1 MAIDPSQTTPPDAAT
16 VSSLQS
22 TTEESAKA
30 AMRAPI
36 ESSWGSAR
44 GNFVGNI
51 LAGIG
56 QALTGGLG
64 GIFQPISDGMKP
76 IRDAQLDLQNRT
88 DLLEGVQG
96 YAHAYMTKNVNAQW
110 SFGNNWRT
118 MPFDGQVGPSVGAT
132 VRSDGR
138 VEMGSEGL
146 WLIYAKTHG
155 RSTGFTGG
163 GGVTMRVNVYRPDGS
178 AYSSAYVRGTSL
190 VDAGAIVSTYGNV
203 SLVAVVPV
211 VIDEPG
217 CYVRVDT
224 WTAAWRWWDGGT
236 QLSSLSVVK
245 QSSNTENKGSQTVPD
260 EKESEV
266 TE

>member
-1 MAIDPSQTTPPDAAT
+1 MAIDPSQSTPPDAAT

-96 YAHAYMTKNVNAQW
+96 YAHAYMTRNVNAQW

-245 QSSNTENKGSQTVPD
+245 QSSNTENKGSQTVRD
-260 EKESEV
+260 ETESEANG
-266 TE
+266 

>member
-1 MAIDPSQTTPPDAAT
+1 MAIDPSQSTPPDAAT

-56 QALTGGLG
+56 QALMGGIG

-96 YAHAYMTKNVNAQW
+96 YAHAYMTRNVNAQW

-190 VDAGAIVSTYGNV
+190 ADAGAIVSTYGNV

-245 QSSNTENKGSQTVPD
+245 QSSSTENKGSQTVPD
-260 EKESEV
+260 ETESEANK
-266 TE
+266 

>member
-110 SFGNNWRT
+110 NLGNNWRT
-118 MPFDGQVGPSVGAT
+118 MPFDGQVGPAVGAT
-132 VRSDGR
+132 VRGDGR
-138 VEMGSEGL
+138 ISMDSVGL

-155 RSTGFTGG
+155 RATGFTGG

-190 VDAGAIVSTYGNV
+190 VDAGAITSTYGNI
-203 SLVAVVPV
+203 SLVGVVPV

-245 QSSNTENKGSQTVPD
+245 QSSNTENKGDQTVPD
-260 EKESEV
+260 ETESEA
-266 TE
+266 TR

>member
-1 MAIDPSQTTPPDAAT
+1 MAIDPDKTTPPDAAT

-96 YAHAYMTKNVNAQW
+96 YAHAYMTKNINAQW
-110 SFGNNWRT
+110 NLGDNWRT
-118 MPFDGQVGPSVGAT
+118 MPFDGQVGPAVGAT

-138 VEMGSEGL
+138 VSMDSVGL

-190 VDAGAIVSTYGNV
+190 VDAGAVISTYGNV

-217 CYVRVDT
+217 CYVQVDT

-245 QSSNTENKGSQTVPD
+245 QSSNTENKGEQTVPD
-260 EKESEV
+260 ETESEANR
-266 TE
+266 

>member
-1 MAIDPSQTTPPDAAT
+1 MAIDPDKTTPPDAAT

-96 YAHAYMTKNVNAQW
+96 YAHAYMTKNINAQW
-110 SFGNNWRT
+110 NLGNNWRT
-118 MPFDGQVGPSVGAT
+118 MPFDGQVGPAVGAT

-138 VEMGSEGL
+138 VSMDSVGL

-190 VDAGAIVSTYGNV
+190 VDAGAVISTYGNV

-217 CYVRVDT
+217 CYVQVDT

-245 QSSNTENKGSQTVPD
+245 QSSNTENKGEQTVPD
-260 EKESEV
+260 ETESEA
-266 TE
+266 TR

>member
-1 MAIDPSQTTPPDAAT
+1 MAIDPSQSTPKDVAT

-22 TTEESAKA
+22 TTEASAKA

-56 QALTGGLG
+56 QALAGGVG

-96 YAHAYMTKNVNAQW
+96 YAHAYMTKNINAQW
-110 SFGNNWRT
+110 SLGDNWRT

-155 RSTGFTGG
+155 RATGFTGG
-163 GGVTMRVNVYRPDGS
+163 GGVTMRVNVYRPNGS
-178 AYSSAYVRGTSL
+178 VYSSAYVRGTSL
-190 VDAGAIVSTYGNV
+190 VDAVAYGNV
-203 SLVAVVPV
+203 SLVGVVPA

-217 CYVRVDT
+217 CYVQVDT

-260 EKESEV
+260 ETESEA
-266 TE
+266 TK

>member
-1 MAIDPSQTTPPDAAT
+1 MAIDPSKSTPSDVAT

-22 TTEESAKA
+22 TTEASAKA

-44 GNFVGNI
+44 GNFVTNI
-51 LAGIG
+51 ISGIG
-56 QALTGGLG
+56 QALMGGIG

-76 IRDAQLDLQNRT
+76 IRDAQLDLQART

-96 YAHAYMTKNVNAQW
+96 YAHAYMTKNINAQW
-110 SFGNNWRT
+110 NLGNNWRT

-190 VDAGAIVSTYGNV
+190 VDAGAVVSTYGNV

-245 QSSNTENKGSQTVPD
+245 QSSNTENKGDQTVPD

>member
-22 TTEESAKA
+22 TTEDSAKA

-36 ESSWGSAR
+36 EASWGSAR

-110 SFGNNWRT
+110 NLGNNWRT

-138 VEMGSEGL
+138 VSMDSKGL

-190 VDAGAIVSTYGNV
+190 VDAGAVVSTYGNV

-217 CYVRVDT
+217 CYVQVDT

-245 QSSNTENKGSQTVPD
+245 QSSSTENKGSQTVPD
-260 EKESEV
+260 ETESEANG
-266 TE
+266 

>member
-1 MAIDPSQTTPPDAAT
+1 MAIDPSQSTPSDAAT

-22 TTEESAKA
+22 TTEASAKA

-36 ESSWGSAR
+36 DSSWGSAR
-44 GNFVGNI
+44 GNFVTNI
-51 LAGIG
+51 ISGIG
-56 QALTGGLG
+56 QALMGGIG

-88 DLLEGVQG
+88 ELLEGVQG

-110 SFGNNWRT
+110 SLNSNWRT

-138 VEMGSEGL
+138 VEMGSKGL

-155 RSTGFTGG
+155 RATGFTGD
-163 GGVTMRVNVYRPDGS
+163 GGVTMRVNVYRPNGS
-178 AYSSAYVRGTSL
+178 IYSSAYVRGTSL
-190 VDAGAIVSTYGNV
+190 VDAGAIVSVYGNV
-203 SLVAVVPV
+203 SLVGVVPV

-217 CYVRVDT
+217 CYVQVDT

-260 EKESEV
+260 ETESEASK
-266 TE
+266 

>member
-22 TTEESAKA
+22 TTEDSAKA

-36 ESSWGSAR
+36 EASWGSAR

-110 SFGNNWRT
+110 NLGNNWRT

-138 VEMGSEGL
+138 VSMDSKGL

-190 VDAGAIVSTYGNV
+190 VDAGAVVSTYGNV

-217 CYVRVDT
+217 CYVQVDT

-245 QSSNTENKGSQTVPD
+245 QSSSTENKGSQTVSD
-260 EKESEV
+260 ETESEANG
-266 TE
+266 

>member
-1 MAIDPSQTTPPDAAT
+1 MAIDPSQSTPPDTAT

-56 QALTGGLG
+56 QALTGGIG

-96 YAHAYMTKNVNAQW
+96 YAHAYMTKNINAQW
-110 SFGNNWRT
+110 SLGNNWRT
-118 MPFDGQVGPSVGAT
+118 MTFDGQVGPSVGAT

-245 QSSNTENKGSQTVPD
+245 QSSNTENKGSQTVRD
-260 EKESEV
+260 ETESEANG
-266 TE
+266 

>member
-1 MAIDPSQTTPPDAAT
+1 MAIDPSQSTPSDVAT

-22 TTEESAKA
+22 TTEASAKA

-56 QALTGGLG
+56 QALAGGIG

-110 SFGNNWRT
+110 NLGNNWRT

-190 VDAGAIVSTYGNV
+190 VDAGAVSSTYGNV

-217 CYVRVDT
+217 CYAQVDT

-245 QSSNTENKGSQTVPD
+245 QSSSTENKGSQTVPD
-260 EKESEV
+260 ETESEANG
-266 TE
+266 

>member
-1 MAIDPSQTTPPDAAT
+1 MAIDPSKSTPSDAAT

-22 TTEESAKA
+22 TTEASAKA

-36 ESSWGSAR
+36 DSSWGNAR
-44 GNFVGNI
+44 SNFVTNI
-51 LAGIG
+51 ISGIG
-56 QALTGGLG
+56 QALLGGIG

-76 IRDAQLDLQNRT
+76 IRDAQLDLLNRT
-88 DLLEGVQG
+88 ELLEGVQG

-110 SFGNNWRT
+110 SLNNNWRT

-138 VEMGSEGL
+138 VEMGSKGL

-155 RSTGFTGG
+155 RSTGFTGD

-178 AYSSAYVRGTSL
+178 IYSSSYVRGTSL

-260 EKESEV
+260 ETESEA
-266 TE
+266 TK